1 MLSLEIMGGSRME
14 QTLTAEAVT
23 FAFNQLIPRIKNCT
37 LNVYLVSSDSCFE
50 IDDREYEIRINKNQT
65 GDDFLTAIFHEIVH
79 VKQYIRG
86 QLDQDSDDLNYFDRP
101 SEIEAYK
108 LQEELLEKWKVK

>member
-1 MLSLEIMGGSRME
+1 M
-14 QTLTAEAVT
+14 
-23 FAFNQLIPRIKNCT
+23 
-37 LNVYLVSSDSCFE
+37 
-50 IDDREYEIRINKNQT
+50 
-65 GDDFLTAIFHEIVH
+65 VH

-108 LQEELLEKWKVK
+108 LQEELLEKLKVK

>member
-1 MLSLEIMGGSRME
+1 MLTLEIIGGSRIE

-37 LNVYLVSSDSCFE
+37 LNVYLVSSKQIINNNKQE
-50 IDDREYEIRINKNQT
+50 RIRINKNQT
-65 GDDFLTAIFHEIVH
+65 GDDFLTAVFHEMVH

-86 QLDQDSDDLNYFDRP
+86 ELDQDSDDLNYFDRP
-101 SEIEAYK
+101 SEIEAYR
-108 LQEELLEKWKVK
+108 LQEELLEKWKSK

>member
-23 FAFNQLIPRIKNCT
+23 FAFNELIPRIKNCT

-50 IDDREYEIRINKNQT
+50 TDDREYEIRINKNQT
-65 GDDFLTAIFHEIVH
+65 GDDFLTAIFHEMVH

-86 QLDQDSDDLNYFDRP
+86 QLDQDSEN
-101 SEIEAYK
+101 
-108 LQEELLEKWKVK
+108 KVWYNILYQTLFSLS

>member
-23 FAFNQLIPRIKNCT
+23 FAFNQLSPRIKNCT
-37 LNVYLVSSDSCFE
+37 LNVDLVSSHSCFE
-50 IDDREYEIRINKNQT
+50 IDELEYEIRINKNQT
-65 GDDFLTAIFHEIVH
+65 GDDFLTAIFHEMVH

>member
-50 IDDREYEIRINKNQT
+50 IDNREYEIRINKNQP
-65 GDDFLTAIFHEIVH
+65 GDEFLTAIFHEMVH

>member
-23 FAFNQLIPRIKNCT
+23 FAFNELIPRIKNCT

-50 IDDREYEIRINKNQT
+50 TDDREYEIRINKNQT
-65 GDDFLTAIFHEIVH
+65 GDDFLTAIFHEMVH

-86 QLDQDSDDLNYFDRP
+86 QLDQDSNLDYFDRP

-108 LQEELLEKWKVK
+108 LQEELLEKWKSK